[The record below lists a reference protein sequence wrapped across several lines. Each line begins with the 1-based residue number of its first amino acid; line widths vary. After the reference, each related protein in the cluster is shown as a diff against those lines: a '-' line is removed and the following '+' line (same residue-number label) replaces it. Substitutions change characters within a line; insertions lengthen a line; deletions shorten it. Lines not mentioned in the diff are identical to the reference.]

1 MRWYCYAD
9 GQPCRIQGP
18 TWDTP
23 PGLDGPLP
31 SALSSL
37 PIACPKTFLISP
49 IDSTATP
56 GSGPRH
62 RLPPLFNHTLPLRR
76 PGQHLCTTKHSAC
89 SLIPPAISERLCPP
103 FPPTTLIAALI
114 ISTRETAPKHSA
126 RPLATRRH
134 FTTSRPPLWFSE
146 MPPLSS
152 AQKALVAQ
160 FVAATGANE
169 KTAQR
174 VRQRC
179 LRYHVMSC
187 VPCAI
192 QSCSILSPCYTTLR
206 EEPLCSGI
214 APSQLSSPHL
224 TCTSDYWRR
233 AVIQFLSA
241 GLSTHRRPL
250 RYLFSPGL

>member
-1 MRWYCYAD
+1 MRWYRCAD
-9 GQPCRIQGP
+9 GQPCRIQTP

-37 PIACPKTFLISP
+37 PIACTKTFLISP

-76 PGQHLCTTKHSAC
+76 PGQHLCTAKHSAC
-89 SLIPPAISERLCPP
+89 SPIPPAISERLCPP
-103 FPPTTLIAALI
+103 FPPTTLIAALV

-187 VPCAI
+187 VVLFHPVFLLYYPERRTLVFRN
-192 QSCSILSPCYTTLR
+192 CSFSTLVTSPDLYIRLLAPGCNPVPERGTIYAPSSTTL
-206 EEPLCSGI
+206 PLF
-214 APSQLSSPHL
+214 PWTLS
-224 TCTSDYWRR
+224 
-233 AVIQFLSA
+233 
-241 GLSTHRRPL
+241 
-250 RYLFSPGL
+250 

>member
-1 MRWYCYAD
+1 MRMGNRA
-9 GQPCRIQGP
+9 GFR
-18 TWDTP
+18 TP
-23 PGLDGPLP
+23 PGIPHQDSTVRSHRPCRHFPLRVPQDLFNKSDRLNCYSRLRPPSP
-31 SALSSL
+31 SASLVQPHTAPPATRAAPVHDKTLGLS
-37 PIACPKTFLISP
+37 P
-49 IDSTATP
+49 
-56 GSGPRH
+56 
-62 RLPPLFNHTLPLRR
+62 
-76 PGQHLCTTKHSAC
+76 
-89 SLIPPAISERLCPP
+89 IPPAISERLCPP
-103 FPPTTLIAALI
+103 FPPTILIAALV

-134 FTTSRPPLWFSE
+134 FTTSQPPLWSSE

-233 AVIQFLSA
+233 AVIPFLSA

-250 RYLFSPGL
+250 RYLFSLGL

>member
-1 MRWYCYAD
+1 MRWYRYAD
-9 GQPCRIQGP
+9 GQPCRIQTP

-37 PIACPKTFLISP
+37 PIACTKTFLISP

-89 SLIPPAISERLCPP
+89 SPIPPAISERLCPP
-103 FPPTTLIAALI
+103 FPPTTLIAALV

-187 VPCAI
+187 VPCAYPVLFHPV
-192 QSCSILSPCYTTLR
+192 SLLYYPERGTLVFRNCSFSTL
-206 EEPLCSGI
+206 
-214 APSQLSSPHL
+214 SPHL

-233 AVIQFLSA
+233 AVIPFLSA

-250 RYLFSPGL
+250 RYLFSLGL